1 VAASVP
7 THIRGLRHRA
17 WSLKRWL
24 VVLLV
29 LVSAGGCA
37 SQAVDAE
44 LDSDVPDPQPRR
56 TSAES
61 VWRPEPG
68 TSWQWQLTGSIDTTV
83 DAEVY
88 DIDLFDAPRSVI
100 DELHRMDRKVVCYF
114 NAGAFEAWRPDADAF
129 PSEALG
135 RRMDGWNERWLD
147 VRRLD
152 LLAPVMRAR
161 LDLAAAKGCDAV
173 EPDNVDG
180 YANDTGF
187 PITYEDQLQY
197 NLFLAGEA
205 HARGLAIG
213 LKNDLEQIPDLV
225 DRFDFAVNEECYAWN
240 ECDRLRPFV
249 AAGKAVFGVEYDH
262 ATHEFCPVTNAL
274 NLDFIRKDLDLGVD
288 RESCR

>member
-1 VAASVP
+1 MVARIEHEKRRP
-7 THIRGLRHRA
+7 RRRR
-17 WSLKRWL
+17 WDLKRRL
-24 VVLLV
+24 LTMLLV
-29 LVSAGGCA
+29 ATAGGCA
-37 SQAVDAE
+37 SQAVESDLGPDAPFPE
-44 LDSDVPDPQPRR
+44 PGR
-56 TSAES
+56 TSSES
-61 VWRPEPG
+61 IWRPEPG
-68 TSWQWQLTGSIDTTV
+68 TSWQWQLTGPIDTTV
-83 DAEVY
+83 DADVF

-100 DELHRMDRKVVCYF
+100 DELHRMRRRVVCYF
-114 NAGAFEAWRPDADAF
+114 NAGAFEAWRPDAEAF
-129 PSEALG
+129 PPEALG

-152 LLAPVMRAR
+152 LLAPIMRAR

-187 PITYEDQLQY
+187 AITYEDQLQY

-262 ATHEFCPVTNAL
+262 ATHEFCPITNAL

>member
-1 VAASVP
+1 MLILVA
-7 THIRGLRHRA
+7 T
-17 WSLKRWL
+17 
-24 VVLLV
+24 
-29 LVSAGGCA
+29 AGGCA
-37 SQAVDAE
+37 SQAAE
-44 LDSDVPDPQPRR
+44 SDLDSEAPFPEPRR
-56 TSAES
+56 TSSES
-61 VWRPEPG
+61 IWRPEPG
-68 TSWQWQLTGSIDTTV
+68 TSWQWQLTGTIDTTV
-83 DAEVY
+83 DAEVF

-100 DELHRMDRKVVCYF
+100 DELHRMNRKVVCYF
-114 NAGAFEAWRPDADAF
+114 NAGAFEGWRADAGAF
-129 PSEALG
+129 PSETVG

-161 LDLAAAKGCDAV
+161 LDLAVAKGCDAV

-187 PITYEDQLQY
+187 PLTYDDQLHY
-197 NLFLAGEA
+197 NLFLADEA

-262 ATHEFCPVTNAL
+262 PTREFCPVTNAL
-274 NLDFIRKDLDLGVD
+274 NLDFIRKSPSLGAY